1 MQHEEQSPYYGV
13 MAQFDNPD
21 DVLAAAKAAFAAG
34 YRKLDAYSPLPVH
47 GLADAIG
54 YKRTRLPWLV
64 FCMGIVGA
72 IAGYG
77 LCYWVSV
84 IDYPLNIG
92 GRPFH
97 SGPSFI
103 PVTFELTI
111 LFAAMTSAFGML
123 IANGLPQPY
132 HPVFNVANFA
142 RASSDLFF
150 LCIEAED
157 EKFDMEETTRFL
169 QSLNPQEVSQ
179 VEN

>member
-54 YKRTRLPWLV
+54 YKRTLLPWLV

-92 GRPFH
+92 GRPFR

-111 LFAAMTSAFGML
+111 LFSAMTSAFGML

>member
-111 LFAAMTSAFGML
+111 LFSAMTSAFGML

-142 RASSDLFF
+142 RASSYLFF